1 MGRNY
6 REKLNYNYSYIFP
19 ISPLYLPYI
28 SQGDLALPHE
38 LLPLHRRQVRW
49 LGLGLRLGLGL
60 GLRLGLGLGLGLA
73 LTLTLTLSLTLTL
86 ALTLAPILTLILPL
100 TGSDVGAQIRNAAH
114 PSAPA

>member
-6 REKLNYNYSYIFP
+6 WEKPNYHYSYIFP

-60 GLRLGLGLGLGLA
+60 GLGLA

-86 ALTLAPILTLILPL
+86 ALTLAPTLTLTLPL
-100 TGSDVGAQIRNAAH
+100 TGSDGGAQIRHAAH
-114 PSAPA
+114 ASAPA